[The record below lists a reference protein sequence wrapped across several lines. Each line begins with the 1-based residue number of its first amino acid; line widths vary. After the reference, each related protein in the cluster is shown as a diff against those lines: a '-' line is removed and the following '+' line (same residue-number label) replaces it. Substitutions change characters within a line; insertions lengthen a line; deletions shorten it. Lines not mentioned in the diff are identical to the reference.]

1 MRKHLILWVLMVVI
15 LSLFAGCEKRREEF
29 YNKAVEYYQQKK
41 FTDARLELKNALAID
56 PECGECRLLLGK
68 LALEDGD
75 FQSAFINFKYATEF
89 DSNLIEAK
97 VELSSLYL
105 LAKDYDNAGDI
116 ARNVLNV
123 DSSNVKARLVLSSV
137 LSEHKKY
144 DEAEKMLTMA
154 LNEDPGNADIYLALS
169 RLYYRQKNF
178 DKAEVVLIKGVSQIP
193 SSTAL
198 LMNISALYRDLKEP
212 QKAKKFVEK
221 MLKAGNE
228 EPRFVIFAS
237 QYYSSIGMTKRA
249 EELMSG
255 LVSKYPEKDDYRVL
269 YARLLAA
276 GKKYDLAIATLK
288 DGLQLN
294 NASLPIRS
302 ALSSI
307 YLNQG
312 NQNEAVSVLEDGA
325 AIDPEGGD
333 NVVYRKKLAT
343 LYLDMNEAGKA
354 LEQLN
359 LVIERN
365 PKDGEAHYL
374 RGQIYLLEGKGQEAV
389 SEFRQVLRD
398 NPQSAPALVL
408 LAKAHLANEEVGI
421 AIENLKDAIS
431 LDSGYAPAREVL
443 INAYLDRKDWQQAI
457 LELQRLKEKRPND
470 INILSAIGDV
480 YTIKGDYNIAKRTFT
495 NIVTRFPKSSI
506 GLLKL
511 AELAK
516 KEGKKFQAEQ
526 YYNDALNI
534 TPDSLVAI
542 QGKIDIL
549 IDQNKYTAAIK
560 FCNKMLKQYP
570 DNARLYEMLGGVLSR
585 RGNFDKAEESYFK
598 AVEFAPNWLVPYMKI
613 GDLYV
618 AQHEIKKGLTK
629 FEDVVKR
636 DETNPAPL
644 FILGL
649 LYEQENNYKKAKE
662 TYSRLLVE
670 FPGFKLAA
678 NNLAYLLAEH
688 FSDNA
693 ADMAQALKFAK
704 IAASS
709 QNPEALDT
717 LGYVLY
723 LKGDYDESLHVLN
736 TALQIAPDFSAAVY
750 HKALVFSRNGKKDEA
765 KKLLA
770 HLLKTQDNFPEKEE
784 VKSLLV
790 RL

>member
-1 MRKHLILWVLMVVI
+1 MRKLIILWVLVAVI
-15 LSLFAGCEKRREEF
+15 FSVFTGCEQRREDF
-29 YNKAVEYYQQKK
+29 YNKAVEYYKQKK
-41 FTDARLELKNALAID
+41 FTESRLELKNAIAID
-56 PECGECRLLLGK
+56 PECGSCRLLFGK
-68 LALEDGD
+68 LALEEGN
-75 FQSAFINFKYATEF
+75 FQSAFANFKYAVEF
-89 DSNLIEAK
+89 DPSLIEAK
-97 VELSSLYL
+97 VELSKLYL
-105 LAKDYDNAGDI
+105 LAKDYDNASDM

-137 LSEHKKY
+137 LSERKKY
-144 DEAEKMLTMA
+144 DEAENLLTAA
-154 LNEDPGNADIYLALS
+154 LNEDPRNADIYLALS
-169 RLYYRQKNF
+169 RLYYRQNSL
-178 DKAEVVLIKGVSQIP
+178 DKAEAVLIKGISQIP

-198 LMNISALYRDLKEP
+198 LMNISALYRDRKEP
-212 QKAKKFVEK
+212 QKAEKFVEK
-221 MLKAGNE
+221 MLKSGNE
-228 EPRFVIFAS
+228 EPRFILFAA
-237 QYYSSIGMTKRA
+237 QYYSSISMTKRA
-249 EELMSG
+249 EELMSV
-255 LVSKYPEKDDYRVL
+255 LVSKYPEKDNYRVL
-269 YARLLAA
+269 YAQLLSAS
-276 GKKYDLAIATLK
+276 KKYDLAIATLK
-288 DGLQLN
+288 DGLHLN
-294 NASLPIRS
+294 NASLPLRS

-307 YLNQG
+307 YLNKG

-343 LYLDMNEAGKA
+343 LYLNMNEVGKA

-359 LVIERN
+359 LVVNRN

-374 RGQIYLLEGKGQEAV
+374 RGQIYLLEGEGREAV

-398 NPQSAPALVL
+398 NPQSAPAHVL
-408 LAKAHLANEEVGI
+408 LAKAHLANDEVGI

-431 LDSGYAPAREVL
+431 LDAGYAPARETL

-457 LELQRLKEKRPND
+457 LELQRLKEKRPDD
-470 INILSAIGDV
+470 INILAAIGDV
-480 YTIKGDYNIAKRTFT
+480 YTMKGDYNLAKRTFT

-506 GLLKL
+506 GFLKS
-511 AELAK
+511 AELAI
-516 KEGKKFQAEQ
+516 KEGKKNLAEQ

-549 IDQNKYTAAIK
+549 VDQNKYTAAIK

-570 DNARLYEMLGGVLSR
+570 DNARLYEMLGGVHSR
-585 RGNFDKAEESYFK
+585 RGHFAKAEESYFK
-598 AVEFAPNWLVPYMKI
+598 AIEFAPNWLVSYMRI
-613 GDLYV
+613 GDIYA
-618 AQHEIKKGLTK
+618 AQHEIKKGIIK
-629 FEDVVKR
+629 FENVVKK

-644 FILGL
+644 FIIGL
-649 LYEQENNYKKAKE
+649 LYEKENNYKKAKD
-662 TYSRLLVE
+662 TYSRLLVK
-670 FPGFKLAA
+670 FPEFKLAA

-693 ADMAQALKFAK
+693 ADIAQALKFAK

-723 LKGDYDESLHVLN
+723 LKGDYEESLHVLN

-765 KKLLA
+765 KKMLTN
-770 HLLKTQDNFPEKEE
+770 LLKTQDNFPEKQQ